1 MTPIPGPF
9 IVLIV
14 PLLAAALVFLVR
26 RWALPAAL
34 LSATATGALAV
45 LCLRLPLDRS
55 AFVLGQEVAFGR
67 PVVILGRNLM
77 LEPAGQAWLAFGFAL
92 ATILY
97 LVAGR
102 VSQGRS
108 FFPISLAVLSLYALI
123 ALLHSLTLATIVLAI
138 GATLVVFIIHR
149 ERSDSV
155 RGAQRY
161 LVVVLLAVPLIM
173 GAIWMVDQSALEPA
187 KAALARTA
195 LVPAALGFGLLLAA
209 IPFSMWLPALTADAP
224 PLASAF
230 VLTISQGMAIY
241 LMLTFVD
248 SNPAAANVPA
258 VPAMAQLV
266 GLLMVAAGG
275 LLAAVQRDWGRLLGY
290 AALSSLGYFL
300 LAWGTGSSH
309 SPTLALLHLLNRA
322 AAFTLMAAAL
332 AILRQRLVPDPQSP
346 THGPRPT
353 VPDRREWGATGDS
366 FGGLHGV
373 ARRLPVATAGLVLGG
388 LALAGFP
395 FTAGFPTHWAVSRAI
410 VSGEWAWVEVIP
422 AWSAGLI
429 LLIGSVGIAVGVLRG
444 LGAMLGD
451 EPRPDVPNQP
461 RIASAL
467 VLALAGLTTVVGFYP
482 QLFLELAQAMF

>member
-9 IVLIV
+9 IVLAL

-26 RWALPAAL
+26 RWALPAAF
-34 LSATATGALAV
+34 LSATVAGALAI

-55 AFVLGQEVAFGR
+55 AFVVGQEVAFGR

-77 LEPAGQAWLAFGFAL
+77 LEPASQAWLAFGFAL
-92 ATILY
+92 AAVLY
-97 LVAGR
+97 LVAWR
-102 VSQGRS
+102 VSQGSS

-138 GATLVVFIIHR
+138 SATLVVFIIR
-149 ERSDSV
+149 KERPDPV
-155 RGAQRY
+155 RGALRY
-161 LVVVLLAVPLIM
+161 LIVVLLAVPLIM
-173 GAIWMVDQSALEPA
+173 GAIWMVDQSVLDPA

-209 IPFSMWLPALTADAP
+209 VPFSMWLPALTADAP
-224 PLASAF
+224 PLVSAF
-230 VLTISQGMAIY
+230 ILTISQGMAVY
-241 LMLTFVD
+241 LMMTFVD
-248 SNPAAANVPA
+248 SNPAAGSVPA
-258 VPAMAQLV
+258 VPAVAQLV
-266 GLLMVAAGG
+266 GMLMVVAGG
-275 LLAAVQRDWGRLLGY
+275 LMAAVQRDWGRLMGY

-309 SPTLALLHLLNRA
+309 SLTLALLHMLNRA
-322 AAFTLMAAAL
+322 VAITLMAAAL
-332 AILRQRLVPDPQSP
+332 AILRQRA
-346 THGPRPT
+346 T
-353 VPDRREWGATGDS
+353 VDD
-366 FGGLHGV
+366 FGRLRGV

-410 VSGEWAWVEVIP
+410 VSGEWAWTEVIP
-422 AWSAGLI
+422 AWSAELI
-429 LLIGSVGIAVGVLRG
+429 LLAGSVGIAAGVLRG

-451 EPRPDVPNQP
+451 EPRPDLPNQP

-467 VLALAGLTTVVGFYP
+467 VLALAGLAFVVGFYP
-482 QLFLELAQAMF
+482 QLFLALAQAMF

>member
-1 MTPIPGPF
+1 VTPIPGPF
-9 IVLIV
+9 IVLV
-14 PLLAAALVFLVR
+14 LPLLAAGLAFLVR

-67 PVVILGRNLM
+67 PVVILGRTLM

-92 ATILY
+92 ATILF
-97 LVAGR
+97 LVAWR
-102 VSQGRS
+102 VPQGHS
-108 FFPISLAVLSLYALI
+108 FFPISLAVLSLYAFI
-123 ALLHSLTLATIVLAI
+123 ALLRSLTLATMVLAI
-138 GATLVVFIIHR
+138 SATLVVFIIRR
-149 ERSDSV
+149 ERSDSIQ
-155 RGAQRY
+155 GAQRY

-173 GAIWMVDQSALEPA
+173 GAVWMMDQAALEPA

-195 LVPAALGFGLLLAA
+195 LLPAALGFGLLLAA
-209 IPFSMWLPALTADAP
+209 VPFSMWLPALITDAP
-224 PLASAF
+224 PLAGAF
-230 VLTISQGMAIY
+230 VLTVSQGMAIY
-241 LMLTFVD
+241 LMVTFVN
-248 SNPAAANVPA
+248 SNPAAGNVPA
-258 VPAMAQLV
+258 VPATAQLV
-266 GLLMVAAGG
+266 GLLMAIAGG
-275 LLAAVQRDWGRLLGY
+275 VMAAVQRDWGRLLAY

-309 SPTLALLHLLNRA
+309 SLTLALLEMLNRA
-322 AAFTLMAAAL
+322 VAITLMAAGL
-332 AILRQRLVPDPQSP
+332 AVLRQRA
-346 THGPRPT
+346 R
-353 VPDRREWGATGDS
+353 GDG
-366 FGGLHGV
+366 FGKLRGV
-373 ARRLPVATAGLVLGG
+373 ARRLPVATAGLTLGG

-410 VSGEWAWVEVIP
+410 VSGEWAWAEVIP

-429 LLIGSVGIAVGVLRG
+429 LAIGSVGIVVGVLRG

-467 VLALAGLTTVVGFYP
+467 VLALAGLIIVAGFYP
-482 QLFLELAQAMF
+482 QLFLGLAEAMF

>member
-9 IVLIV
+9 IVLAL
-14 PLLAAALVFLVR
+14 PLIAAVLVFLVR

-34 LSATATGALAV
+34 LSATVTGALAI

-67 PVVILGRNLM
+67 PVVIVGRNLM
-77 LEPAGQAWLAFGFAL
+77 LEPASQAWLAFGFAL

-97 LVAGR
+97 LVAWR
-102 VSQGRS
+102 VSQGPY
-108 FFPISLAVLSLYALI
+108 FFPISLAVLSLYAQI
-123 ALLHSLTLATIVLAI
+123 ALLRSLTLATIVL
-138 GATLVVFIIHR
+138 GMSATLVVFIIR
-149 ERSDSV
+149 KERSDSV

-161 LVVVLLAVPLIM
+161 LVVVLLAVPLII
-173 GAIWMVDQSALEPA
+173 GAIWMVGQSALDPA

-195 LVPAALGFGLLLAA
+195 LLPAALGFGLLLAA

-224 PLASAF
+224 PLVSAF

-241 LMLTFVD
+241 LMVAFVD
-248 SNPAAANVPA
+248 SNPAAGNVPA
-258 VPAMAQLV
+258 VPATAQLV
-266 GLLMVAAGG
+266 GLLMAAVGG
-275 LLAAVQRDWGRLLGY
+275 LMAAVQRDWGRLLGY

-300 LAWGTGSSH
+300 MAWGTGSSH
-309 SPTLALLHLLNRA
+309 SLTLALLHMLNRA
-322 AAFTLMAAAL
+322 VAITLMAAAL
-332 AILRQRLVPDPQSP
+332 AILRQRA
-346 THGPRPT
+346 
-353 VPDRREWGATGDS
+353 ATDEFS
-366 FGGLHGV
+366 RLHGV

-422 AWSAGLI
+422 AWSAALI
-429 LLIGSVGIAVGVLRG
+429 LVIGSVGIAVGVLRG
-444 LGAMLGD
+444 LDAMLGD
-451 EPRPDVPNQP
+451 GPQPDLPNQP

-467 VLALAGLTTVVGFYP
+467 VILLAGLTFLVGFYP
-482 QLFLELAQAMF
+482 QLFLDLAQAMY